1 MGFEVK
7 LLLSENAKHNSKTK
21 NREKGTKRRLPAL
34 SADGQLSPR
43 RSVDPYL

>member
-7 LLLSENAKHNSKTK
+7 LLLSENAKLNSKTK
-21 NREKGTKRRLPAL
+21 EIRRGTKRRLPAL
-34 SADGQLSPR
+34 SVDGQLSPR

>member
-7 LLLSENAKHNSKTK
+7 LLISENAKRNSKTK

-34 SADGQLSPR
+34 SADGQLSQR